1 MCQVHPGCPRYSC
14 TSTAR
19 YAVDFVLIRQRPTET
34 EIERSGWYEGERE
47 SRPMDGCQVL
57 LRSLLTYHEHKNRSW
72 FTQWTLAC
80 GVNVSF
86 TARMCVNLICCCE
99 CTATAPRVG
108 TRPQGHALSNSL
120 QILTTLTQK
129 AKVQNT
135 QVHPCSR
142 TLRERPATRTAHITA
157 IPILAAY

>member
-1 MCQVHPGCPRYSC
+1 MTCVIHIDHHVKKFLINLRHGGTLPWRCRPRRPLRARPEGSPPPCP
-14 TSTAR
+14 
-19 YAVDFVLIRQRPTET
+19 
-34 EIERSGWYEGERE
+34 
-47 SRPMDGCQVL
+47 SRPRAQPTCTASAYASGTP
-57 LRSLLTYHEHKNRSW
+57 RSR
-72 FTQWTLAC
+72 AVI
-80 GVNVSF
+80 GVRHSCSSSSH
-86 TARMCVNLICCCE
+86 ARLPMPTPPTCCCA

-108 TRPQGHALSNSL
+108 TRPRGHALSNSL
-120 QILTTLTQK
+120 QILTTLAFK